1 LKPQNKITENQ
12 RQNGLSGGKKWLQ
25 QGATVQHPGAICHNI
40 HLIRSP
46 LSLIRSP
53 LSLIR
58 LALSLIRRRIS
69 HI

>member
-25 QGATVQHPGAICHNI
+25 QGATVQHSGAICHNI
-40 HLIRSP
+40 H
-46 LSLIRSP
+46 LIRSP